1 MQRNLPR
8 ELRPTDTRK
17 SCKEF
22 HDLMMIEYNKRC
34 EILKTYNN
42 VSNTVNEEELD
53 DNFLTFDEED
63 VFSFFSKAKNE
74 MSRIKKINDE
84 ITNSIKE
91 YESFKADIIKFNDLV
106 KKGNEIYDN
115 LSIKSQPFNLTNKLR
130 VDEQIL
136 LNAEIRSEIKDFEI
150 SVDDKIDQLNI
161 KLRSNNNKLA
171 DFKKLIL
178 NCAKNDKVD
187 INMCNVCVTNK
198 INICINPC
206 GHTFCSSCIEKM
218 NSKCGMCRGNIDSKI
233 KIYIENDGDDDNTNT
248 NSNEPESYLGVEGVV
263 STFSGGL
270 TSHIAS
276 TFSDFF
282 SN

>member
-1 MQRNLPR
+1 MQRILPR

-42 VSNTVNEEELD
+42 VSNTVNEELD
-53 DNFLTFDEED
+53 DNFLTFDEDD
-63 VFSFFSKAKNE
+63 VFGFFSKAKNE

-106 KKGNEIYDN
+106 KKANEIYDN

-178 NCAKNDKVD
+178 NCVKNDKVD

-248 NSNEPESYLGVEGVV
+248 NSNEPESYLGVEGLV

-270 TSHIAS
+270 TAHIGS